1 MRNSL
6 LIVISLLLITS
17 ITNAD
22 EYINVTGVMDN
33 MLIINDKI
41 LHVGEFYNDKEI
53 LSISQNEVVVRDK
66 KGDNQTLYITFD
78 GSKVTR
84 NKEKQPYQGL
94 DFSKLFGPENTQTQV
109 VKQTTAQSQPKEKK
123 LITQLRKAEQ
133 EQDPNKALILA
144 QDAYAYCF
152 ETGDIAM
159 VDKAVALKRARLDT
173 YNQTQDNIRT
183 IQNSG
188 SRNTTSTTVKKDK
201 LPTKP
206 TLGNTGESAKMQVA
220 RYDSVNTK
228 KEMDKQWQEAVNA
241 QGGLINIDG
250 VGNGVGVK

>member
-17 ITNAD
+17 IATAD

-41 LHVGEFYNDKEI
+41 LHVGELYNDKEI

-84 NKEKQPYQGL
+84 NKEKQPYQGY

-133 EQDPNKALILA
+133 EQDPNKALVLA
-144 QDAYAYCF
+144 QEAYAYCF
-152 ETGDIAM
+152 EVGDNAM

-173 YNQTQDNIRT
+173 YNKTQDNIRA
-183 IQNSG
+183 IQNS
-188 SRNTTSTTVKKDK
+188 SSSTPTVVKKDK

-206 TLGNTGESAKMQVA
+206 TLGNTGESTKMKVA